1 MILINFGIEGS
12 CHLYSENFVN
22 GYFHG
27 RANDVAWFIE
37 MPSIDMPLIAEETM
51 KMDDDFAFL
60 IMADAALSSDEFGQV
75 IERQFR
81 PKSGATLGGAIRD
94 SIAKT

>member
-1 MILINFGIEGS
+1 M
-12 CHLYSENFVN
+12 N
-22 GYFHG
+22 GYFH
-27 RANDVAWFIE
+27 RRTNDVARFVK
-37 MPSIDMPLIAEETM
+37 MSSIDMPLIAKEAME
-51 KMDDDFAFL
+51 MDDDFAFV
-60 IMADAALSSDEFGQV
+60 IMADASLSSDKFGQV